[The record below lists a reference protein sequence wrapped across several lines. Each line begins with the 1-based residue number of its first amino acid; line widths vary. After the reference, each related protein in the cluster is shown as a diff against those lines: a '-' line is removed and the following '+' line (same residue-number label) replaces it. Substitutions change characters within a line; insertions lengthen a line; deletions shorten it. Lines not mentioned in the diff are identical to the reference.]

1 MNKSSPKVVRITIQS
16 PQKTKNRSPS
26 PQAK

>member
-1 MNKSSPKVVRITIQS
+1 MNKSTPKIVSITIQS
-16 PQKTKNRSPS
+16 PQKKKNRSPS